1 MVYPIVKM
9 KKLEYDLM
17 REQDS
22 LASSLSI
29 GDLSK
34 KVKDKILLGPK
45 KAKSTLNDEL

>member
-1 MVYPIVKM
+1 MT
-9 KKLEYDLM
+9 LM

-22 LASSLSI
+22 LASSLLI

-45 KAKSTLNDEL
+45 RLNLL